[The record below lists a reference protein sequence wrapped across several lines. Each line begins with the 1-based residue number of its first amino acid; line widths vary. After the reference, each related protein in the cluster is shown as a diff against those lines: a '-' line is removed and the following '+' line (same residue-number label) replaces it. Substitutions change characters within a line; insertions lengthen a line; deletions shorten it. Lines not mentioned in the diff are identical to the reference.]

1 MKNSMVI
8 KVISLA
14 VFVCFILVP
23 FSVSAEGEKPTYEE
37 LEKRIQELEGK
48 ASNKGGP
55 TASGDVAF
63 LNKYVWRGWQYSD
76 DSLVLQPSM
85 TIEYKGFS
93 VNLWGNLDTDYNGN
107 PEDSDDSE
115 FNETDATLAYDT
127 SIGDFDMG
135 VGYIYYGLDGAED
148 GQEFFLRIG
157 AVKCPLST
165 TLTVYREVSAAQG
178 WYLNLTFSRSIELW
192 KDLSLDLGASAGYY
206 YSNDDDFVD
215 AQNSGILDSKRY
227 RHLHDGT
234 ISAELPIAINEY
246 FTISPMIAYT
256 FPLSKN
262 TQDQISYSS
271 NDLGFGNNS
280 CHLFGGVNIS
290 IAF

>member
-1 MKNSMVI
+1 MRVSIFGRIILM
-8 KVISLA
+8 LA
-14 VFVCFILVP
+14 IALTFAPSDLW
-23 FSVSAEGEKPTYEE
+23 ADEKKPTYEE

-48 ASNKGGP
+48 ASNAGAP
-55 TASGDVAF
+55 TASGEVAF

-76 DSLVLQPSM
+76 DSLVIQPSI

-107 PEDSDDSE
+107 PGDSDDSE

-127 SIGDFDMG
+127 SIGDFDVG

-148 GQEFFLRIG
+148 AEEFYLSVC
-157 AVKCPLST
+157 AAKCPLST
-165 TLTVYREVSAAQG
+165 TLTVYREIAAAQG
-178 WYLNLTFSRSIELW
+178 WYLNLSFSRSIELG

-206 YSNDDDFVD
+206 YSDDDDFVD
-215 AQNSGILDSKRY
+215 AHNSSTLDSKRY

-256 FPLSKN
+256 FPLSKSAK
-262 TQDQISYSS
+262 DHISYSS
-271 NDLGFGNNS
+271 NDLGYGNNS